1 MPLYGRPQETRERV
15 ATIREEVA
23 VGEHAAGAVS
33 AVAALAPTMEG
44 IRRTSYVT
52 SDAPFVL
59 PHRRN
64 LTIFGNESETI
75 CHFRLRYNIQG
86 MEHR

>member
-1 MPLYGRPQETRERV
+1 MPLYDRHQETRARV
-15 ATIREEVA
+15 AIIREEVA

-33 AVAALAPTMEG
+33 AVAVLEPTTEG
-44 IRRTSYVT
+44 IRGMSYVT

-64 LTIFGNESETI
+64 LTIFGNESESI
-75 CHFRLRYNIQG
+75 CHF
-86 MEHR
+86 

>member
-1 MPLYGRPQETRERV
+1 MPSYGRLQETRARV

-33 AVAALAPTMEG
+33 AAAVLEPTMEG
-44 IRRTSYVT
+44 IREASYVT
-52 SDAPFVL
+52 SDVPFVL

-64 LTIFGNESETI
+64 LTIFGNESENI
-75 CHFRLRYNIQG
+75 CHF
-86 MEHR
+86 